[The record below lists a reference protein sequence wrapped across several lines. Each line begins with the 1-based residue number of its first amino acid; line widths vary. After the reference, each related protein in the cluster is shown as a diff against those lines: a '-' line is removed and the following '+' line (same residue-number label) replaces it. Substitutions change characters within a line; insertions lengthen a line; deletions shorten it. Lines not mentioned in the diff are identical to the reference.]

1 MRADRLLSALRLL
14 RVHGE
19 LTERELAQRLGVSE
33 RTVHRDMEGLS
44 AAGVP
49 VSARRGS
56 EAGWLLDQEWRTQAP
71 GFEEEELRA
80 LLMAQPRVM
89 GDVQLA
95 AAAERALS
103 KLKAA
108 LPISLRERATSIQ
121 QRIYVDTTD
130 WRGTSE
136 NLSMLPVV
144 QNAVWSDR
152 KLTFR
157 YWRAGRE
164 LVERTVD
171 PLGLVVKRS
180 TWYLFARTPDG
191 FRTYRVSRIEDARLL
206 DTPAERPAN
215 FDLAAYWK
223 SSTERFQDE
232 VSQAD
237 EEYRRTMAEK
247 LESERRAAQELE
259 IAKQVQ
265 ARLFPQV
272 LPPLRTLD
280 YAGVCLQAREVG
292 GDYYDFLDLGR
303 ERLGLVIGDISG
315 KGMAAALLMA
325 NLQANLRSQCAIA
338 LEHLQRLLR
347 SVNQLFYENTTDS
360 SYATLFFGE
369 YDDTV
374 RRLRY
379 ANCGHL
385 SALILRSDNTVE
397 RLDSTCTVLG
407 LFKEW
412 DCSITETLLSSG
424 DTLALYTDG
433 ITESLNDAE
442 EEFGEQRLLEALRQH
457 REQSSQAVLGSIVN
471 EVKQFSP
478 HEQHDD
484 ITLIVAKCRKHY

>member
-14 RVHGE
+14 QAHGQ
-19 LTERELAQRLGVSE
+19 LTERELAKRLEVSE
-33 RTVHRDMEGLS
+33 DGVRRDMEALS
-44 AAGVP
+44 EAGVP
-49 VSARRGS
+49 VSALHGS
-56 EAGWLLDQEWRTQAP
+56 EAGWRLDEEWRTQMP

-80 LLMAQPRVM
+80 LLMAQPRVV

-103 KLKAA
+103 KLRAA
-108 LPISLRERATSIQ
+108 LPVSLRERATSIQ
-121 QRIYVDTTD
+121 QRLYVDTTD
-130 WRGTSE
+130 WRGITES
-136 NLSMLPVV
+136 LPMLPVV
-144 QNAVWSDR
+144 QDAVWRDR

-206 DTPAERPAN
+206 DMPAERPAN
-215 FDLAAYWK
+215 FDLVAYWK

-232 VSQAD
+232 VSQSD
-237 EEYRRTMAEK
+237 EEYRRAIAAK
-247 LESERRAAQELE
+247 VESERRAAQELE

-265 ARLFPQV
+265 ARLFPQA
-272 LPPLRTLD
+272 LPPLKTLD
-280 YAGVCLQAREVG
+280 YAGLCVQASQVG

-303 ERLGLVIGDISG
+303 DRLGLVIGDISG

-338 LEHLQRLLR
+338 LEQPERLLR

-360 SYATLFFGE
+360 DYATLFFGE
-369 YDDTV
+369 YDDAL

-385 SALILRSDNTVE
+385 SALLLRSDNTVE

-412 DCSITETLLSSG
+412 DCSMTETLLFSG

-433 ITESLNDAE
+433 ITESLSDAE
-442 EEFGEQRLLEALRQH
+442 EEFGEQRLIEALRQH
-457 REQSSQAVLGSIVN
+457 RELSSQEVLGSIVD
-471 EVKQFSP
+471 EVKAFSP
-478 HEQHDD
+478 GEQYDD
-484 ITLIVAKCRKHY
+484 ITLIVAKCRED

>member
-14 RVHGE
+14 QAHGQ
-19 LTERELAQRLGVSE
+19 LTERELAKRLEVSE
-33 RTVHRDMEGLS
+33 HTVHRDLEALN

-49 VSARRGS
+49 VSAQHGS
-56 EAGWLLDQEWRTQAP
+56 EAGWFLDEEWRTQVP

-80 LLMAQPRVM
+80 LLMAQPRVV

-103 KLKAA
+103 KLRAA

-121 QRIYVDTTD
+121 QRLYVDTTD
-130 WRGTSE
+130 WRGTTES
-136 NLSMLPVV
+136 LPMLPVV
-144 QNAVWSDR
+144 QDAVWRDR

-191 FRTYRVSRIEDARLL
+191 FRTYRVSRIEDARML

-215 FDLAAYWK
+215 FDLVAYWK

-232 VSQAD
+232 VSQSD
-237 EEYRRTMAEK
+237 EAYRRTMAAK
-247 LESERRAAQELE
+247 VESERRAAQELE

-265 ARLFPQV
+265 ARLFPQA
-272 LPPLRTLD
+272 LPPIKTLD
-280 YAGVCLQAREVG
+280 YAGLCVQASQVG

-338 LEHLQRLLR
+338 LEQPERLLR

-360 SYATLFFGE
+360 DYATLFFGE
-369 YDDTV
+369 YDDTL

-385 SALILRSDNTVE
+385 SAVVLRSDDTVE

-412 DCSITETLLSSG
+412 DCSITETQLFSG

-433 ITESLNDAE
+433 ITESLSDAE
-442 EEFGEQRLLEALRQH
+442 EEFGEQRLIEALRQH
-457 REQSSQAVLGSIVN
+457 RELSSQAVLGSIVN
-471 EVKQFSP
+471 EVKHFSP

-484 ITLIVAKCRKHY
+484 ITLIVAKCRRH

>member
-14 RVHGE
+14 RAHGE
-19 LTERELAQRLGVSE
+19 LTERELARRLGVSE
-33 RTVHRDMEGLS
+33 RTVHRDMQALS

-49 VSARRGS
+49 VSALRGS
-56 EAGWLLDQEWRTQAP
+56 EAGWLLDQEWRTQVP

-80 LLMAQPRVM
+80 LLMAQPRVV
-89 GDVQLA
+89 GDVRLA

-108 LPISLRERATSIQ
+108 LPVSLRERATSIQ

-144 QNAVWSDR
+144 QDAVWSDR
-152 KLTFR
+152 RLTFR

-223 SSTERFQDE
+223 SSTARFQDE

-265 ARLFPQV
+265 ARLFPQA

-280 YAGVCLQAREVG
+280 YAGVCLQARQVG
-292 GDYYDFLDLGR
+292 GDYYDFLELGR

-338 LEHLQRLLR
+338 LEQLQRLLR

-379 ANCGHL
+379 ASCGHI
-385 SALILRSDNTVE
+385 SALLLRSDNTVE

-457 REQSSQAVLGSIVN
+457 REQSSQTVLGSIVN

-484 ITLIVAKCRKHY
+484 ITLIVAKCRGND